1 MSTIVQHANS
11 NNGLAQT
18 FNTVFSGGPVEGNL
32 LVALS
37 WHDEGSDIEAIT
49 SSGWLRQATQ
59 VFDLGATAFRASVW
73 AKFAGA
79 SESSTIAWDLGEV
92 NKRCH
97 GWGVEI
103 SGVGF
108 VELAAE
114 DAADSV
120 GAERD
125 PAGTTLQVGP
135 ITVPQG
141 MFAIAIS
148 GLNNSSTIEPNWS
161 ADADIT
167 DIGTGLNVNFRS
179 TGIGFA
185 DGIEQ
190 TISPT
195 ATWGSSRQ
203 GTQILAVLGVPPPVP
218 PSSILKALS
227 SFQVT
232 PAA

>member
-1 MSTIVQHANS
+1 MSTIVQHANA

-37 WHDEGSDIEAIT
+37 WHDELADLEGIS
-49 SSGWLRQATQ
+49 SSGWLRQATA
-59 VFDLGATAFRASVW
+59 VFDLGGFDYRASVW

-79 SESSTIAWDLGEV
+79 GESSTIAWDLGEI
-92 NKRCH
+92 NRRAH
-97 GWGVEI
+97 GWGAEI

-108 VELAAE
+108 TELDAV

-120 GAERD
+120 SAERD
-125 PAGTTLQVGP
+125 PAVTTLQVGP
-135 ITVPQG
+135 ITVPQD
-141 MFAIAIS
+141 MLAIAIS
-148 GLNNSSTIEPNWS
+148 GLNNSSATEPNWS

-203 GTQILAVLGVPPPVP
+203 GTQILAVLGVPPPA
-218 PSSILKALS
+218 SILKALS

-232 PAA
+232 PASS

>member
-1 MSTIVQHANS
+1 MSTIVQHANA

-37 WHDEGSDIEAIT
+37 WHDELAELESIS
-49 SSGWLRQATQ
+49 SSGWLRQATA
-59 VFDLGATAFRASVW
+59 VFDLSGFDYRASVW

-79 SESSTIAWDLGEV
+79 GESSTIAWDLGEV
-92 NKRCH
+92 NRRAH
-97 GWGVEI
+97 GWGAEI
-103 SGVGF
+103 SGVAF
-108 VELAAE
+108 TELAAE

-120 GAERD
+120 SAERD

-135 ITVPQG
+135 ITVPQDLI
-141 MFAIAIS
+141 AIAIC
-148 GLNNSSTIEPNWS
+148 GCNNSSATEPNWS
-161 ADADIT
+161 ADSDIT

-195 ATWGSSRQ
+195 ATWGSGRQ
-203 GTQILAVLGVPPPVP
+203 ATQILAVLGVPPPVP
-218 PSSILKALS
+218 PSSIVKALS
-227 SFQVT
+227 SFQVR
-232 PAA
+232 AAS